1 MLRGRSGGRRAS
13 ESGRHPPTSLLK
25 QAAVSIFGIA
35 YRLMGFKLRRHLGR
49 LPAVKR
55 VHQRLTRSLLC
66 TPADGTGLLRAS
78 VHGFEMYVD
87 AREVRAGLF
96 LRDNRRALTAVFESL
111 ISPGDT
117 VVEVG
122 AHVGYFTLVAAK
134 RCGEH
139 GKVVAFEPDPHN
151 YSILLKNVQAN
162 HLNYVDAVQ
171 AAVADQTGEFT
182 LHLAGSSFMH
192 SLGEVA
198 SDPKAEKVR
207 VKCVTLDDF
216 TAKFPIEPSV
226 IKIDIEGA
234 EPRAFAGMRS
244 LLARLP
250 RVNMIVEFLP
260 HYLGAE
266 GARAFLS
273 TLFQSGFRVAI
284 IDDRRYQVA
293 TGSFD
298 QLLARAWDDVAQGHV
313 TNLLCQRGGN
323 SDLSADPLV
332 GMRGHRTLA
341 HPLPKV
347 VQL

>member
-1 MLRGRSGGRRAS
+1 
-13 ESGRHPPTSLLK
+13 
-25 QAAVSIFGIA
+25 
-35 YRLMGFKLRRHLGR
+35 
-49 LPAVKR
+49 
-55 VHQRLTRSLLC
+55 
-66 TPADGTGLLRAS
+66 
-78 VHGFEMYVD
+78 MYVD
-87 AREVRAGLF
+87 ASEVRAGLF

-134 RCGEH
+134 RCGER
-139 GKVVAFEPDPHN
+139 GKVVAFEPDPRN

-198 SDPKAEKVR
+198 SDPEAEQVR
-207 VKCVTLDDF
+207 VKCVTLDDYA
-216 TAKFPIEPSV
+216 AKFPMEPSL

-273 TLFQSGFRVAI
+273 TLFQSGFNVAI

-293 TGSFD
+293 TGSFA

-313 TNLLCQRGGN
+313 TNLLCQRGESLGP
-323 SDLSADPLV
+323 SADPLV
-332 GMRGHRTLA
+332 GTRGHRTLA
-341 HPLPKV
+341 HPLPKL